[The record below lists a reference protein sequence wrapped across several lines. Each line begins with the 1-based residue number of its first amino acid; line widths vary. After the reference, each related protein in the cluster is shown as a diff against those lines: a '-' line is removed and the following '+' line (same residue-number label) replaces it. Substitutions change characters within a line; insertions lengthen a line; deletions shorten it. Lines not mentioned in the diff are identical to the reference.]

1 MPRQVFHDKSLTLF
15 IAAFEPFGGRDCN
28 TSADLLHA
36 LKSSGLPPG
45 IQLAGDAVLPVDFAT
60 AWKRLGPEIRQTK
73 PDLLLLMG
81 EKKGGYLTLERFAHN
96 KRRDGNS
103 QAEILSG
110 KPKRL
115 NTRAKLDQIFEM
127 LRQLGQNRFRPG
139 KYAGDY
145 LCNYI
150 YFMALMSEP
159 ELPAL
164 FLHVP
169 ARTANQFSATKNAWL
184 NAMHDLLSAWAAY
197 PGSIGDVRDRI
208 KAIDG
213 AATNDMPREN

>member
-1 MPRQVFHDKSLTLF
+1 MPRQVFHDKSLTLLV
-15 IAAFEPFGGRDCN
+15 AAFEPFGGRDRN
-28 TSADLLHA
+28 TSADLQQA
-36 LKSSGLPPG
+36 LRSSGLPPG
-45 IQLAGDAVLPVDFAT
+45 IQLVGDVILPVDFAT
-60 AWKRLGPEIRQTK
+60 AWQRLEPEIRQTK

-81 EKKGGYLTLERFAHN
+81 EKKGGYLTLERFARN
-96 KRRDGNS
+96 TRRDGNS
-103 QAEILSG
+103 QTEILSG

-115 NTRAKLDQIFEM
+115 HTRVKLDLVYER
-127 LRQLGQNRFRPG
+127 LRDLGQKRFRLG
-139 KYAGDY
+139 KNAGDY

-150 YFMALMSEP
+150 YFMALASEP

-169 ARTANQFSATKNAWL
+169 SKTANQFNATKSSWL
-184 NAMHDLLSAWAAY
+184 HAMQDMFSAWAAC
-197 PGSIGDVRDRI
+197 PGSFADVRDRI